1 MDQKSK
7 RILVVDDEVFI
18 CELFDEFLT
27 LQGYSVITATDG
39 EEAVS
44 KFESNR
50 PDLVLLD
57 IRMPGMSGID
67 VLGRIKEIDDSAGV
81 IILSAFGD
89 VETVEKALSM
99 GAYRYMQK
107 PVELFSL
114 LDTLNNYHALTG
126 TKKHENE
133 IAFNAVL

>member
-1 MDQKSK
+1 MEQESK

-18 CELFDEFLT
+18 CELLEEFLT
-27 LQGYSVITATDG
+27 VQGYYVITATDG

-44 KFESNR
+44 KFESKR
-50 PDLVLLD
+50 PNLVLLD

-67 VLGRIKEIDDSAGV
+67 VLSRIKEIDDSAGV

-89 VETVEKALSM
+89 VEMVQKALNM

-114 LDTLNNYHALTG
+114 LDTLNDCCKPSLP
-126 TKKHENE
+126 
-133 IAFNAVL
+133 